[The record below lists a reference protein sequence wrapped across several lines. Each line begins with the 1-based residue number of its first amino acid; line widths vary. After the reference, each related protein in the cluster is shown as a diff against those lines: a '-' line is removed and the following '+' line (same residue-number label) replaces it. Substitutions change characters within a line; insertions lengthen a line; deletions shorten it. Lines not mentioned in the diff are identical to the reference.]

1 MTMKNLQLHHRK
13 IIQSLIEDKRFT
25 VAEIAEGLE
34 VSPSTIYRELKRNT
48 HPVTKKYNAEYAH
61 KLYLA
66 RKKMV
71 GSKKK
76 NPFTP
81 HPYRKNKYELY
92 AERKY
97 IYWLSDQ
104 YYDLKLKGKN
114 YDFVYLKKWYAYRLG
129 KKYYHHQDDWQY
141 YDLWMEH
148 FRLLRAQEF
157 QPGPKYYWMR
167 ELIKETTPFTLW
179 KNPINTLEQKK
190 CV

>member
-1 MTMKNLQLHHRK
+1 MKNLQLYHRK
-13 IIQSLIEDKRFT
+13 VIQSLIEDKWFT

-66 RKKMV
+66 RKKMA

-76 NPFTP
+76 NPFKP
-81 HPYRKNKYELY
+81 RPLRKNKYELY

-97 IYWLSDQ
+97 IYWYSDQ
-104 YYDLKLKGKN
+104 YYDLKLKGKD
-114 YDFVYLKKWYAYRLG
+114 YDAVYLKKWYVYRIG
-129 KKYYHHQDDWQY
+129 KKYYHHKDDWEY

-148 FRLLRAQEF
+148 FRLQRTLQL

-167 ELIKETTPFTLW
+167 ELIKDKKPFTLW
-179 KNPINTLEQKK
+179 KNPITVLAQKK